1 MLPWTAAFAAPA
13 PSPAATPNVV
23 GRDGLPPDLSAPA
36 GLLDDGAGVT
46 GIGQMAIDVGG
57 GSVDLCT
64 GTLINP
70 RTVIFAAHCVNAR
83 PAADY
88 GSARGGVALSFGFGT
103 DNLTAVIE
111 WLGNGGAAEAH
122 RTNAAQALFNVEQ
135 VWYDPRSLA
144 LGPQESF
151 LQADIALATVDTP
164 AAGIPTWAL
173 LFSPLTSPQQALLV
187 GYGGRGT
194 GASGDIGIDFRRR
207 AAENMVSLL
216 GSLDDVDRA
225 LIGFSPGVHPQSLY
239 QLDFDD
245 PAFGTPQASAF
256 DFNLFG
262 GPALAREG
270 ITASGDSGSP
280 LIIDKAF
287 SRPVVAGTLSGSRTY
302 FPGQPS
308 AGYGTSTFYQPL
320 FLFWDVI
327 VANNPYRYV
336 TNRPAVGDWTDPAH
350 WVQQMDP
357 NYTVLQNGQ
366 LKTGLP
372 GTRAQG
378 VSGDTVKFGQVCSFD
393 HCEQL
398 SGNPGASQS
407 AQPIPGGPGST
418 GFVPDNMAGTRAAQA
433 RYYDVTLSAPGL
445 TRLAADIDID
455 RLTLDGA
462 TILDVRKGGSL
473 TVVGDFFQRLGWT
486 NIDGAVRT
494 GEALFVDGVLSG
506 SGLFDPGYATFARA
520 AIAPG
525 GPLSIGTLTIAGDVI
540 FSSGTSLFVDLNR
553 KAADRLAVVA
563 DQDNAGSISLG
574 GTVTFAPAQ
583 GPKPRHGQVFTFIT
597 AEGGVSGTFDKSNSL
612 LPGVLKAE
620 LGYRPDAVTATLKAG
635 SLLDLAKSL
644 DGVTQEVLHFASALD
659 GLRGKSYGKLYNL
672 YGSIDLM
679 DGVELDRA
687 LRKLAPKGKQAQ
699 ALREAQNDAFTSVL
713 RDRLSD
719 LAGGGG
725 SAAGLSIIGSPD
737 ALLRLSGGMRAGH
750 HVLTLSSAGSAQR
763 IGNLPEG
770 LSGFVAFGTRY
781 GGSSESGASSRRSTD
796 GLRSWQFAVGLER
809 QLADRLTLGMAAA
822 TSDGRVGAANP
833 DSSTAATSRQ
843 IALYGSYRLGQSA
856 YVAGVAALSRSSSEQ
871 VRTVAGFDFQPRI
884 SASPEIRSLDV
895 SAEAG
900 LNLAIRETL
909 TLTPR
914 ISLRQVSGDIGAYR
928 EQGGEAALSFDRQRF
943 ARTESRAG
951 FKLAGGARP
960 FAGWSFRSQA
970 QVDWVNRLGGG
981 YAPVTARFAAAPD
994 MPILLSGAD
1003 ADPSWAEVRG
1013 GLGLTNGILSIG
1025 LSVDA
1030 RLASS
1035 DLDEDRA
1042 LVRFGFLF

>member
-23 GRDGLPPDLSAPA
+23 GRDGLPPDLSAPT

-103 DNLTAVIE
+103 DNLTAVVE
-111 WLGNGGAAEAH
+111 WLGNGGAPEAH

-144 LGPQESF
+144 LGPQERF
-151 LQADIALATVDTP
+151 LQADIALATLDTA

-173 LFSPLTSPQQALLV
+173 LFSPLTAPQQALLV

-262 GPALAREG
+262 GQALAREG

-280 LIIDKAF
+280 LIIDK
-287 SRPVVAGTLSGSRTY
+287 
-302 FPGQPS
+302 
-308 AGYGTSTFYQPL
+308 GYGTSTFYQPL

-327 VANNPYRYV
+327 VANNPYRYA
-336 TNRPAVGDWTDPAH
+336 TNRPGVGDWTDPAH

-366 LKTGLP
+366 LRTGLP

-445 TRLAADIDID
+445 TRLAADIEID

-506 SGLFDPGYATFARA
+506 SGLFDPGRHRARRPLVDRHA
-520 AIAPG
+520 DDRG
-525 GPLSIGTLTIAGDVI
+525 GRDLLLGHVI
-540 FSSGTSLFVDLNR
+540 VRRSQPQGCRQARRRGGSGQCR
-553 KAADRLAVVA
+553 
-563 DQDNAGSISLG
+563 
-574 GTVTFAPAQ
+574 
-583 GPKPRHGQVFTFIT
+583 
-597 AEGGVSGTFDKSNSL
+597 
-612 LPGVLKAE
+612 
-620 LGYRPDAVTATLKAG
+620 
-635 SLLDLAKSL
+635 LDLAWRHG
-644 DGVTQEVLHFASALD
+644 D
-659 GLRGKSYGKLYNL
+659 LRARPG
-672 YGSIDLM
+672 
-679 DGVELDRA
+679 
-687 LRKLAPKGKQAQ
+687 AQ
-699 ALREAQNDAFTSVL
+699 AAPRTGLHLHHRRGRRQRHVRQEQFAAPRRAQGRTGLSARR
-713 RDRLSD
+713 RDRDAQGRQPARSCEI
-719 LAGGGG
+719 AGWGDAG
-725 SAAGLSIIGSPD
+725 SAAL
-737 ALLRLSGGMRAGH
+737 
-750 HVLTLSSAGSAQR
+750 R
-763 IGNLPEG
+763 IGAGWAPG
-770 LSGFVAFGTRY
+770 QI
-781 GGSSESGASSRRSTD
+781 
-796 GLRSWQFAVGLER
+796 LRQ
-809 QLADRLTLGMAAA
+809 
-822 TSDGRVGAANP
+822 
-833 DSSTAATSRQ
+833 
-843 IALYGSYRLGQSA
+843 ALQ
-856 YVAGVAALSRSSSEQ
+856 
-871 VRTVAGFDFQPRI
+871 
-884 SASPEIRSLDV
+884 
-895 SAEAG
+895 
-900 LNLAIRETL
+900 
-909 TLTPR
+909 
-914 ISLRQVSGDIGAYR
+914 SLRQHRPYGRRRAGQGAP
-928 EQGGEAALSFDRQRF
+928 Q
-943 ARTESRAG
+943 ARTQGQAG
-951 FKLAGGARP
+951 AG
-960 FAGWSFRSQA
+960 
-970 QVDWVNRLGGG
+970 
-981 YAPVTARFAAAPD
+981 AA
-994 MPILLSGAD
+994 
-1003 ADPSWAEVRG
+1003 
-1013 GLGLTNGILSIG
+1013 
-1025 LSVDA
+1025 
-1030 RLASS
+1030 
-1035 DLDEDRA
+1035 
-1042 LVRFGFLF
+1042 